1 MNVFAPRLFWTGG
14 SGGGVWLLLP
24 LLLSVT
30 ITVDVVEALQNCNS
44 CEPSYC
50 TDVSVMI
57 WGIYYPKYSCS
68 LCKVTFYTIWGE
80 CIPCTNNCISCDAT
94 ECLYCYP
101 GYYISGGAC
110 LLCNSCVAGQAQTRP
125 CLNGLNTICATCA
138 SNQIA
143 VNLGGGEQ
151 ECRDCPA
158 GTYRTPDKLS
168 CATCTQCTSLQYVPA
183 QSDCT
188 STQNRVCT
196 DCPDNKATKNINS
209 GLCDTCRPGYFLTN
223 GLCTQCSSLPCDA
236 DRYQDCTNAVRT
248 CNICAGMV
256 ESSKCAL
263 GYGPNPSTCPAG
275 TTQNS
280 ACEPCP
286 AGSER
291 PNLTPLKCSKCS
303 DGFYKTV
310 PGTANC
316 QLCTNAPV
324 NNSFYAPWGNTLAT
338 TATCE
343 WYYARFKI

>member
-14 SGGGVWLLLP
+14 GGGGVWLLLP

-30 ITVDVVEALQNCNS
+30 ITVDVVEALENCNS

-158 GTYRTPDKLS
+158 GTYPRQAL
-168 CATCTQCTSLQYVPA
+168 
-183 QSDCT
+183 
-188 STQNRVCT
+188 
-196 DCPDNKATKNINS
+196 
-209 GLCDTCRPGYFLTN
+209 LCDVHAMHEP
-223 GLCTQCSSLPCDA
+223 
-236 DRYQDCTNAVRT
+236 AVRT
-248 CNICAGMV
+248 GAERLHV
-256 ESSKCAL
+256 HA
-263 GYGPNPSTCPAG
+263 
-275 TTQNS
+275 
-280 ACEPCP
+280 EPGVHELSGQQGDEKHKQW
-286 AGSER
+286 A
-291 PNLTPLKCSKCS
+291 
-303 DGFYKTV
+303 V
-310 PGTANC
+310 
-316 QLCTNAPV
+316 
-324 NNSFYAPWGNTLAT
+324 
-338 TATCE
+338 
-343 WYYARFKI
+343 